1 MKDIAKRLVKGETIK
16 GDDAL
21 EILKATS
28 TTMGRLDL
36 GICVAMAYIEAGY
49 WSSATLTLE
58 QLRESINEEE
68 TGHGKDAE

>member
-1 MKDIAKRLVKGETIK
+1 MKNIAKRLVKGETIK

-49 WSSATLTLE
+49 WSSATLTLQ

-68 TGHGKDAE
+68 TDHE